1 MTASASASAAARPP
15 VDVTRPL
22 EGGAAACE
30 LFGRLLGLGRAA
42 AATPYAVERVRWL
55 PPRFELLVSAEQG
68 ATVEVLLEGRDTYA
82 QGNQAPP
89 LVGTAGVAVW
99 YRNGELPM
107 PLQQRIARIAPKWG
121 DLRVQGLLALL
132 LRDPDVVRHVP
143 EWERLNEE
151 GKTAAEVPP
160 MEDPGLGLRSTM
172 MGLWDSGSLFAELFA
187 ADEFNA
193 FPLESIEVSTPFVRV
208 VHSDLECITLGQL
221 DRPSA
226 MTVVDFSW
234 NDIFD
239 EDPGLLERY
248 MKSLTLL
255 TDIDE
260 DDVVMGCVGKLQRL
274 LDRAP
279 TADDDTPI
287 FFECSCLP
295 ATISEDV
302 DGAVRRFAASCPVPF
317 GHTSR
322 AHESAH
328 INAFEDLL
336 VTRRLA
342 AEKAA
347 EEGARAAQPRAVNL
361 VGFEDD
367 PHTAELRTLLESAG
381 VRVNA
386 TILPDLSP
394 ELIDRLPAA
403 RLHVLLRG
411 SKWWDELYRQLLRDT
426 RIGSAALDAPYG
438 VAGTRA
444 WVAGVLRALE
454 IPEAEAEAAV
464 ATAWEAHFGPVA
476 ARWAALR
483 ARAEALAIGVVLRD
497 EDLFLLDD
505 AAHTLGIP
513 LLPVLHE
520 MGFRTEILL
529 RATAADAERMSAAV
543 LQRHP
548 EPDRCTLRV
557 FDTLEEL
564 RAALAASASP
574 AFIGNYTFDWRLSEA
589 GKARIPL
596 RTFKMGVAGALT
608 SLERVLTHCDVPY
621 YRRYGRY
628 LRRSGMGQMPRV
640 PIERY

>member
-1 MTASASASAAARPP
+1 MTATGQTAAPTS
-15 VDVTRPL
+15 VDVTRSL
-22 EGGAAACE
+22 EGGAAARE

-42 AATPYAVERVRWL
+42 GATPYAVERVRWL

-82 QGNQAPP
+82 EVNQAPP

-107 PLQQRIARIAPKWG
+107 ALQQRIGRIAPKWG

-132 LRDPDVVRHVP
+132 LRDPDVVRFVP
-143 EWERLNEE
+143 EWERLDEE

-208 VHSDLECITLGQL
+208 IHSDLECITLGQL

-226 MTVVDFSW
+226 MTVVDFPW

-239 EDPGLLERY
+239 DDPELFERY
-248 MKSLTLL
+248 MRSMTLL

-274 LDRAP
+274 LDRVP
-279 TADDDTPI
+279 TDRDETPI

-302 DGAVRRFAASCPVPF
+302 DGAVKRFAATCPVPF
-317 GHTSR
+317 GQTSR

-342 AEKAA
+342 AEQAA
-347 EEGARAAQPRAVNL
+347 GPPDPRAVNL
-361 VGFEDD
+361 VGFEED
-367 PHTAELRTLLESAG
+367 PYTAELRALLTAAG

-386 TILPDLSP
+386 TLLPDLSP
-394 ELIDRLPAA
+394 ELIERLPAA

-426 RIGSAALDAPYG
+426 RSGHIALDAPFG

-454 IPEAEAEAAV
+454 LPEDGAEAAF
-464 ATAWEAHFGPVA
+464 AAHFGDA
-476 ARWAALR
+476 LQARWAALR
-483 ARAEALAIGVVLRD
+483 KRAEDVAIGLVLRD

-513 LLPVLHE
+513 LLAVLHE
-520 MGFRTEILL
+520 MGFRTEVLL
-529 RATAADAERMSAAV
+529 RAPAADAERIAAEV
-543 LQRHP
+543 LRRHP
-548 EPDRCTLRV
+548 EPERCTLRP
-557 FDTLEEL
+557 FDTLAEL
-564 RAALAASASP
+564 RAALAESAAP

-596 RTFKMGVAGALT
+596 RTFKMGVSGALT
-608 SLERVLTHCDVPY
+608 SLERVLTHCDVPF
-621 YRRYGRY
+621 YRRYGRF
-628 LRRSGMGQMPRV
+628 LRRSAMGQMPRV
-640 PIERY
+640 SIDRY